1 VAFIRDVTP
10 QKQAKAIYQQAV
22 IYAQEL
28 RAEIT
33 ERKRGEEIRVDLEQ
47 QLRHAQKLEAVG
59 RLAGGVAHDFNNLL
73 TIITGFASMALET
86 LPPNH
91 PAGND
96 IEGIQKTVQRAANL
110 TRQLLAFARRQVTE
124 PRVLNLND
132 LVFNVEKMLSRLIG
146 EHIKLTVVLASNLA
160 PIKADPGQLEQVLL
174 NLVVNARDAMPQG
187 GELTIETTNVTLDH
201 HYARR
206 HAEVAPGEYVL
217 LAVSDTGIGMSEEVK
232 AHMFEPFFTT
242 KEVGKGT
249 GLGLATCFGIV
260 KQSGGHIRAY
270 SELGE
275 GTTFKIYLPQTGG
288 VAQPLVKPE
297 PLDALAQGTET
308 ILLAEDE
315 ATVRS
320 LAGRAL
326 RQQGYTVLEAAN
338 GLEALSLAQNQREK
352 EIHLLVTDMVM
363 PQLGGA
369 ELANQLK
376 NARPGL
382 KVLYM
387 SGYTDSTIIR
397 YGLPQAGIAFL
408 QKPFS
413 TQRLVRKVRD
423 MLDTEEITVG

>member
-1 VAFIRDVTP
+1 
-10 QKQAKAIYQQAV
+10 
-22 IYAQEL
+22 
-28 RAEIT
+28 
-33 ERKRGEEIRVDLEQ
+33 
-47 QLRHAQKLEAVG
+47 
-59 RLAGGVAHDFNNLL
+59 LAGGVAHDFNNLL
-73 TIITGFASMALET
+73 TVITGFASMALET

-110 TRQLLAFARRQVTE
+110 TRQLLAFARRQVIE

-132 LVFNVEKMLSRLIG
+132 LVLNVEKMLSRLIG
-146 EHIKLTVVLASNLA
+146 EHIKLTTVLAPNLA
-160 PIKADPGQLEQVLL
+160 PIKADPGQLEQVLF
-174 NLVVNARDAMPQG
+174 NLAVNARDAMLHG
-187 GELTIETTNVTLDH
+187 GQLTIETANVTLDH

-206 HAEVAPGEYVL
+206 HAEVTPGEYVL
-217 LAVSDTGIGMSEEVK
+217 LAVSDTGVGMTEEVK
-232 AHMFEPFFTT
+232 AHLFEPFFTT

-275 GTTFKIYLPQTGG
+275 GTTFKIYLPQTTG

-297 PLDALAQGTET
+297 PLDVLAQGTET

-315 ATVRS
+315 AMVRS

-338 GLEALSLAQNQREK
+338 GLEALRLAQSQREK
-352 EIHLLVTDMVM
+352 VIHLLVTDMVM

-369 ELANQLK
+369 ELASQLK
-376 NARPGL
+376 SVRPGL

-397 YGLPQAGIAFL
+397 YGLPQAGVAFL

-423 MLDTEEITVG
+423 MLDTEEVAVG